1 MYLQR
6 NQRNIDRL
14 NDATDIGGQG
24 KENGMENIGID
35 ENDESVVILSES
47 TVIWSDRDLFWS
59 ESVVIW
65 SESAVIW
72 SDRDLF
78 WSESVVIWSES
89 VVIWSESVMIWSK
102 SAVIWSES
110 VMIWSDRDLIW
121 FEDDQNSVLLDEIYP
136 GKLGIN
142 LKIYIFS

>member
-65 SESAVIW
+65 S
-72 SDRDLF
+72 
-78 WSESVVIWSES
+78 
-89 VVIWSESVMIWSK
+89 
-102 SAVIWSES
+102 
-110 VMIWSDRDLIW
+110 DRDLIW
-121 FEDDQNSVLLDEIYP
+121 FENDQNPVLLDEIYP